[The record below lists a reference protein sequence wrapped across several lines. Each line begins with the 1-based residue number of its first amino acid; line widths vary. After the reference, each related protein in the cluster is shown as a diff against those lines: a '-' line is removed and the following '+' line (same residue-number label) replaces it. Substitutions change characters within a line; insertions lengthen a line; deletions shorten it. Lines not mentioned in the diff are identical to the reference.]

1 MSSPGINWVLL
12 RMRVYL
18 QIADS
23 PVNSILVYY
32 ERRCGFLKSINFGPL
47 ILVTAKA
54 LWAPGLN

>member
-18 QIADS
+18 QITDS

-32 ERRCGFLKSINFGPL
+32 ERRCDFLKSINFGPL
-47 ILVTAKA
+47 IPVTAKA